1 MNIDQINIWSVYLLE
16 CSDGSLYTGV
26 TNNIDN
32 RVAKHNNGTG
42 SRYVKARLPAK
53 LIFQKEIGT
62 KSEACKEEYRI
73 KQLSRAE
80 KLEFIKE

>member
-1 MNIDQINIWSVYLLE
+1 MDKLWSIYILE
-16 CSDGSLYTGV
+16 CFDGTLYTGAS
-26 TNNIDN
+26 NNVDK

-42 SRYVKARLPAK
+42 SRYTKARLPVK
-53 LIFQKEIGT
+53 LLFQKEIGT

-80 KLEFIKE
+80 KLEFIENK